1 MTYRKA
7 EIGASAGLIL
17 LAIFGWFQVDHLP
30 ADALM
35 FPGVLLAVIAAL
47 SLWMLLRALR
57 GTAPHLSNQAAA
69 EWQFAISRE
78 RMLGG
83 FALLAGYLVI
93 VPLLGFFTTSLIF
106 VMLVAWVAG
115 YRHLRNLVL
124 TSVGFCLFVYLIFV
138 ALFARPLPKELL
150 LTLFSSAS

>member
-17 LAIFGWFQVDHLP
+17 IAIFGWFQVDDLP

-35 FPGVLLAVIAAL
+35 FPAILLGVIMLL
-47 SLWMLLRALR
+47 SLWMLVRALK
-57 GTAPHLSNQAAA
+57 GTAPHLTDQAAQD
-69 EWQFAISRE
+69 WRFAISRE

-83 FALLAGYLVI
+83 FAMLAAYLLI
-93 VPLLGFFTTSLIF
+93 VPLVGFFTTSLIF

-115 YRHLRNLVL
+115 YRHIRNLLL

-138 ALFARPLPKELL
+138 ALFDRPLPKELI
-150 LTLFSSAS
+150 LTLLSSAQ